1 MNSSPPQNLPYALNR
16 TLSEI
21 LTRAIFKVCGWAHI
35 HTSHEWCGDCNM
47 AHGAFKTGPNLKY
60 QACEFPYLFWSP
72 SYTCTLHEMSSK
84 MSVHSQCLSNGNN
97 NDVVDTN
104 ERRTCGEWQVG
115 PLFKNSA
122 PYNWPNTPDKFLS
135 KMGLPHN
142 KKEIWPTRSSSN
154 GPSERTQYLNRRFLE
169 ITGERIYRHFSYS
182 YCDRIAPPDSWKTP
196 ALSPLP
202 VYATRMAAACEKTT
216 ECSKWSNL

>member
-1 MNSSPPQNLPYALNR
+1 MCEKYDFQRQVLPLKDQNFHQENHDPRKGHCPMNSSPPQNLPYALNR

-122 PYNWPNTPDKFLS
+122 PYNWPNTPDKFWS
-135 KMGLPHN
+135 KMDLPYKCN
-142 KKEIWPTRSSSN
+142 KCQTLHV
-154 GPSERTQYLNRRFLE
+154 GTTYLALPGHYTLSLTNVINVKLCMLVRR
-169 ITGERIYRHFSYS
+169 I
-182 YCDRIAPPDSWKTP
+182 
-196 ALSPLP
+196 
-202 VYATRMAAACEKTT
+202 
-216 ECSKWSNL
+216 